1 MILVVG
7 ATGLLGGEVCR
18 RLRAKGQAVR
28 ALVRETSDMAKKQA
42 LLDSGTTLATG
53 DLKDK
58 ASLLDACRGVAAV
71 VSTASSTLSRQPNDS
86 IETVDLQGQLNLV
99 EAAKANGIDRFIFVS
114 FRHNPQNPSPL
125 AEAKQAV
132 ERALRDLNYTILQAS
147 FFMQV
152 WLTPMLGFD
161 YANAKARIYGSGE
174 NGISWISVFDV
185 AEFCVA
191 SLENPAAQRAVIEV
205 GGPQALSLLGA
216 VRIFEQESGRKFELE
231 HIPVQSIEAQMGA
244 ATNSLE
250 KSLAALMLGA
260 SRGDVIDM
268 RPVLERFPIQLASLR
283 DYAKQVLEVK
293 SVKSAR

>member
-1 MILVVG
+1 
-7 ATGLLGGEVCR
+7 
-18 RLRAKGQAVR
+18 VR
-28 ALVRETSDMAKKQA
+28 ALVRETSDKAKKQA
-42 LLDSGTTLATG
+42 LLDSGATLATG
-53 DLKDK
+53 DLKDRD
-58 ASLLDACRGVAAV
+58 SLLNACRGAAAV

-86 IETVDLQGQLNLV
+86 IESVDLQGQLNLV
-99 EAAKANGIDRFIFVS
+99 EAAKVSGIDRFIFVS
-114 FRHNPQNPSPL
+114 FRDNPQNPSPL
-125 AEAKQAV
+125 SEAKQAV

-174 NGISWISVFDV
+174 NGISWVSVLDV

-231 HIPVQSIEAQMGA
+231 HIPVKSIEEQMGA

-250 KSLAALMLGA
+250 KSFVALMLGA

-268 RPVLERFPIQLASLR
+268 RLVLEKFPIPLASLQ
-283 DYAKQVLEVK
+283 DYAKQVLEAKPTK
-293 SVKSAR
+293 SSA